1 MPPTLIREVPSR
13 PETTMT
19 TTDRVAN
26 ATTAAIHLRELGEL
40 LQAQGLH
47 VRVGETRGGLPQLIV
62 ISTTVPTLSE
72 VIFATQREENW
83 WFWWSWAERIAPV
96 DDMPTAVTRIR
107 DMLTPARP
115 R

>member
-1 MPPTLIREVPSR
+1 
-13 PETTMT
+13 
-19 TTDRVAN
+19 
-26 ATTAAIHLRELGEL
+26 
-40 LQAQGLH
+40 
-47 VRVGETRGGLPQLIV
+47 V